1 MSTREPLVVR
11 AAAVAFAQAVL
22 TTVVLMGW
30 WDISAEQTA
39 AWMGVIALGGTL
51 AVVLA
56 SRGKVTPVDDPKDA
70 EGLPLYSLVD
80 VEDLDY

>member
-1 MSTREPLVVR
+1 MQREPLVVR

-30 WDISAEQTA
+30 WNISAEQTA

-56 SRGKVTPVDDPKDA
+56 SRGKVTPVDDPKGADG
-70 EGLPLYSLVD
+70 EPLYSVAE

>member
-1 MSTREPLVVR
+1 MQREPLVVR

-56 SRGKVTPVDDPKDA
+56 SRGKVTPVDDPRDDN
-70 EGLPLYSLVD
+70 GQPLVS
-80 VEDLDY
+80 EDEDY